1 FILHPRDCVRDRL
14 SSYVYFASAE
24 CLDQA
29 ALVAIS
35 ENVDLNELQKW
46 SKNEGPKMVESLKE
60 LKQRVKSM
68 QSQSTKK

>member
-1 FILHPRDCVRDRL
+1 
-14 SSYVYFASAE
+14 
-24 CLDQA
+24 
-29 ALVAIS
+29 LVAIA

-46 SKNEGPKMVESLKE
+46 SKSEGPEMIKALKE